1 MDYVSKGV
9 LKMQNPSEGIRYDN
23 IVTPQN
29 AGGGA
34 VNTNAA
40 MYRSMAKYRKGFMI
54 VTATLTDTKT
64 AIAQLTESTA
74 ASATSKGNV
83 AGKTCTLTGAAGTT
97 LNQIG
102 AISFDVSDL
111 SADHLFVGC
120 DVTTNQGGDCVSV
133 VLCRMA
139 PRYEMGG
146 PAATTGAN
154 ANPV

>member
-1 MDYVSKGV
+1 LDYASKGET
-9 LKMQNPSEGIRYDN
+9 KMQNASEGIRFDN

-40 MYRSMAKYRKGFMI
+40 MYRSMAKYRKGIFI
-54 VTATLTDTKT
+54 ITACLTDTKT
-64 AIAQLTESTA
+64 AIVQMCQSTA
-74 ASATSKGNV
+74 ATATSKDNV
-83 AGKTCTLTGAAGTT
+83 AGKTITLTGAAATT
-97 LNQIG
+97 LNPVGMI
-102 AISFDVSDL
+102 AFDVSEL
-111 SADHLFVGC
+111 AADHIFVGC
-120 DVTTNQGGDCVSV
+120 DVTTNNAGDCVSV